1 MGTELL
7 TGFWLSQ
14 GYYWPQTLET
24 WDTVLL
30 DPSPEALL
38 GICHIQSQD
47 CGKHD
52 EGALQGACPR
62 KHTADQG

>member
-7 TGFWLSQ
+7 TGFWLCQ

-24 WDTVLL
+24 WDIVPL

-38 GICHIQSQD
+38 GICHTQSQD
-47 CGKHD
+47 CAGNTVRATAGHLPPK
-52 EGALQGACPR
+52 ALR
-62 KHTADQG
+62 

>member
-7 TGFWLSQ
+7 TGFWLCQ

-24 WDTVLL
+24 WDIVPL

-38 GICHIQSQD
+38 GIYRI
-47 CGKHD
+47 
-52 EGALQGACPR
+52 
-62 KHTADQG
+62 